1 MNATGGSIAIR
12 GTHGQYPV
20 PIIGPGRFIYII
32 SQRSAERRDIAQR
45 ACGAVTR
52 HMRDHMLT

>member
-1 MNATGGSIAIR
+1 M
-12 GTHGQYPV
+12 